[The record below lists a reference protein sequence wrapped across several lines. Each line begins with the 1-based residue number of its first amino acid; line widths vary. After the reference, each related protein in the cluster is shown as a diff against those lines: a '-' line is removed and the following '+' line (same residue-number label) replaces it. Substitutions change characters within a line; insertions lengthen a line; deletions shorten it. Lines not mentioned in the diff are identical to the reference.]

1 MMLASGIAPIV
12 DMRHAG
18 ISVGLGTDGP
28 AGSNNNLDMVEEM
41 ASAARLQKIGKMD
54 PKALSARD
62 VLEMATIGGA
72 RVLGMEENIGS
83 LEAGKRAAC
92 ILIDLQKP
100 KEQRVYAV
108 IPSIL
113 YAPYVCASLTP

>member
-62 VLEMATIGGA
+62 VLEMATIGGG
-72 RVLGMEENIGS
+72 RVLGMGEENWP
-83 LEAGKRAAC
+83 LRARQSARV
-92 ILIDLQKP
+92 ILIDLQQP
-100 KEQRVYAV
+100 AMRHG
-108 IPSIL
+108 
-113 YAPYVCASLTP
+113 